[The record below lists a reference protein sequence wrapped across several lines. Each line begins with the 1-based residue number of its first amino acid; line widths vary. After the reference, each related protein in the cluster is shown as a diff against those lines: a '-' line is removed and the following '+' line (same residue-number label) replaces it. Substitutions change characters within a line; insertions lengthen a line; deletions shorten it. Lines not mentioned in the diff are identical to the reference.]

1 MSVVSSN
8 AEITVR
14 LGIPASYDLSHC
26 PPASFMRE
34 GTGSL
39 LPFVTNEPV
48 NNNVR
53 AIHRAIPLCKQGS

>member
-14 LGIPASYDLSHC
+14 LGIPASHDLGHC

-34 GTGSL
+34 GEGSL
-39 LPFVTNEPV
+39 FPFVTSEPV
-48 NNNVR
+48 NNNAR